1 MKSQWENYNKNLL
14 EYLTVITQNNYIS
27 NLFYDTPFLV
37 LSRAIASIPADA
49 FTVAQWEEA
58 ANYLLREKISF
69 SSSQQAIHY
78 LSVLGWSVSVTPYI
92 LFEDRTNFIEKAW
105 HNKKNTI

>member
-78 LSVLGWSVSVTPYI
+78 LSVLGWSVSVTPYN
-92 LFEDRTNFIEKAW
+92 LYEDRTNFIGKAW

>member
-37 LSRAIASIPADA
+37 ISKAIASIPADA
-49 FTVAQWEEA
+49 FTLTQWEEA
-58 ANYLLREKISF
+58 ANYLLREKITF
-69 SSSQQAIHY
+69 STSQQAIHY
-78 LSVLGWSVSVTPYI
+78 LSVLGRSIADTPYAF
-92 LFEDRTNFIEKAW
+92 LER
-105 HNKKNTI
+105 KKSFHKKTLSR